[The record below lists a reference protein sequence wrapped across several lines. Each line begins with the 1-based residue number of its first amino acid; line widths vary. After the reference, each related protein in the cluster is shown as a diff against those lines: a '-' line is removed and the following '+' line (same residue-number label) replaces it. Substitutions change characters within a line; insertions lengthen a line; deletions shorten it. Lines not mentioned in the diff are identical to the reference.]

1 MKLVTAL
8 LVGLLVIATFA
19 PLVVAEPHIEQTP
32 AILAFAHAMQ
42 RLAPALSIVVAAL
55 LVIRLWRDKSWRA
68 WTLLLGVTVA
78 CVWLSRVNL
87 LEWIFAGASD
97 THFANIDDFH
107 DVRDTRHGDRR
118 DDRWPRAALTRSAI
132 WPTITCSTTALG
144 TPNCCRPI
152 ERFATPVWCGTV

>member
-68 WTLLLGVTVA
+68 WTLLGVTVA

-107 DVRDTRHGDRR
+107 DVRDTDMVIGVTIDGQSRAYPVRYLAYHHMLNDR
-118 DDRWPRAALTRSAI
+118 LGHTELL
-132 WPTITCSTTALG
+132 PTY
-144 TPNCCRPI
+144 
-152 ERFATPVWCGTV
+152 